1 LFTYS
6 GVVGSSI
13 KYKKIT
19 KSKNDFSLTQV
30 PRCLVWIRVRF
41 QVLRC
46 WIRVLK
52 IYQGWLHLY
61 LDTDCTSADVSHY
74 LYTSDALLFNL
85 VYHSLHRMQW

>member
-19 KSKNDFSLTQV
+19 KSKNDLSLTQL

-41 QVLRC
+41 QVFIYWVRG
-46 WIRVLK
+46 LK
-52 IYQGWLHLY
+52 IYQGWL
-61 LDTDCTSADVSHY
+61 
-74 LYTSDALLFNL
+74 
-85 VYHSLHRMQW
+85 SL